1 MKTKKSEERTWKR
14 MVRRARG
21 AVQVLLRAPAT
32 PPARSCDKVPICDW
46 ASFLAP
52 PSTLLEFRPLCAPP
66 PPSTTTPTLAS
77 VCIFSLSLSFAS
89 LSLSRNSEC
98 ALEFKKFQPN
108 FSLLYLILFLCCTF
122 QVFCVVRT
130 VLSSWVSSF
139 FSPICASL
147 LNLKGHRELGKRKDP
162 TSFSLF
168 LEWRRFLL
176 GLAGMGMRCLLG
188 FTDPWL
194 FCFCTGSSTF

>member
-1 MKTKKSEERTWKR
+1 MRCRFYWERRRRLRREAATKFRSAIERVSSLR
-14 MVRRARG
+14 HRRCSNSDLS
-21 AVQVLLRAPAT
+21 VLLLLLL
-32 PPARSCDKVPICDW
+32 PP
-46 ASFLAP
+46 
-52 PSTLLEFRPLCAPP
+52 LLLSLLFA
-66 PPSTTTPTLAS
+66 
-77 VCIFSLSLSFAS
+77 FSLSLSFAS

-194 FCFCTGSSTF
+194 SCFCTGSSTF